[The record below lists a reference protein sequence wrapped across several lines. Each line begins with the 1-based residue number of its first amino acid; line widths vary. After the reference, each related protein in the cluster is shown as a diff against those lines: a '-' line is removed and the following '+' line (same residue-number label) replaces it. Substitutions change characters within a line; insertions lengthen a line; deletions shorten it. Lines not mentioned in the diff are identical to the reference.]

1 MGVILIK
8 AGQSGEIPS
17 PSASIVQ
24 NSLSPAVWWAILAVS
39 NSWAIKIKYDCFYI
53 SFQEEI
59 DRRTNEEKHFEE
71 EELWYL
77 LLTLAEAAAGS
88 HQFQTALGDL
98 KPSNL
103 LLNKDGQIKLLGKL
117 SLPCYEDSFDKENPT
132 SSLYSP

>member
-1 MGVILIK
+1 M
-8 AGQSGEIPS
+8 
-17 PSASIVQ
+17 
-24 NSLSPAVWWAILAVS
+24 WWAILAVS
-39 NSWAIKIKYDCFYI
+39 NSWTIKIKYDCFYI

-77 LLTLAEAAAGS
+77 LLTLVEAAAGS
-88 HQFQTALGDL
+88 HQFQAALGDL

-103 LLNKDGQIKLLGKL
+103 LLNKDGQIKLLAKL
-117 SLPCYEDSFDKENPT
+117 SLPCFEDAFDKENPK